1 MTDVSLALVS
11 HTNVGKTTLARTL
24 LGADVGEVRD
34 APHVTAAA
42 SGHELLRSAEGDRLW
57 LWDTPGFGDSARL
70 VRRLRQSGQPLGWL
84 LAQVWDRF
92 ADPGFWHGQQAARA
106 VREQADAVL
115 YLVNAA
121 ERPEAAGYVAPEMA
135 LLAWMQR
142 PIVVLLNQ
150 MGAPRPPEEEAAELE
165 RWRAHLARWPAVR
178 AVLPLDAFA
187 RCWVQEGVLL
197 HQVATLFDGDKA
209 RALQRLHAAWQ
220 AAAEARFQAA
230 MAELAAHL
238 VRVAA
243 DREPVPEPAALREAA
258 RRVGRWLRLPA
269 GEDPAVL
276 AQAALAERL
285 EDELRRST
293 DALVRLHGL
302 AGEAG
307 REVQARIAAHFDV
320 RLPLDEG
327 QAAVVGGLVS
337 GALLGLKAD
346 LASGGLTLGGGLLA
360 GGLIGALGA
369 AGAARAV
376 NVLRGGSAGQVAWS
390 ESARLAQAEAALLR
404 YLAVAHF
411 GRGRGDWA
419 TGEAPPHW
427 RAVVAEALAPQRAA
441 IVVATTAAELQ
452 PRLVE
457 AARAV
462 LRRLYP
468 AAAYHPGS

>member
-1 MTDVSLALVS
+1 
-11 HTNVGKTTLARTL
+11 
-24 LGADVGEVRD
+24 
-34 APHVTAAA
+34 
-42 SGHELLRSAEGDRLW
+42 
-57 LWDTPGFGDSARL
+57 
-70 VRRLRQSGQPLGWL
+70 
-84 LAQVWDRF
+84 
-92 ADPGFWHGQQAARA
+92 
-106 VREQADAVL
+106 
-115 YLVNAA
+115 
-121 ERPEAAGYVAPEMA
+121 
-135 LLAWMQR
+135 
-142 PIVVLLNQ
+142 
-150 MGAPRPPEEEAAELE
+150 
-165 RWRAHLARWPAVR
+165 
-178 AVLPLDAFA
+178 
-187 RCWVQEGVLL
+187 
-197 HQVATLFDGDKA
+197 LFDGEKA
-209 RALQRLHAAWQ
+209 QAMQRLHAAWQ

-238 VRVAA
+238 ARVAA
-243 DREPVPEPAALREAA
+243 DREPVPEPAALRDAA

-269 GEDPAVL
+269 GEDPVVL

-320 RLPLDEG
+320 RLPVDEG

-376 NVLRGGSAGQVAWS
+376 NVLRGGAVGQVAWS
-390 ESARLAQAEAALLR
+390 EAARLAQAEAALLR

-419 TGEAPPHW
+419 AGEAPPHW
-427 RAVVAEALAPQRAA
+427 RAVVAEALAPQRAT
-441 IVVATTAAELQ
+441 IVATVAAAELQ
-452 PRLVE
+452 PRLAE

-462 LRRLYP
+462 LQRLYP
-468 AAAYHPGS
+468 AAAYHRGP